1 MFWVV
6 VLGGGSH
13 PLLVPYDSLPARD
26 KSRARERAQDVLKFF
41 LLNGYSLWRWNPAFK
56 TISEFL
62 PFAVLTKVFPV
73 HMVLGVDTKGN
84 SDRWSQYSTK
94 WLLYVLYQKTFCFQV
109 SYVFPWWHHGKYVKM
124 SFTPNSRP
132 RWYSLCV
139 HPQGVY
145 VSLVCFLSFFLADS
159 PFLCVGLYR
168 LGVLSMCCVVQMH
181 EWIRD

>member
-94 WLLYVLYQKTFCFQV
+94 WLLYVLYQKTFCFKSLMFSHDGIMENMWKCHTLLTHALVDILCAFTLRAFTFLWCV
-109 SYVFPWWHHGKYVKM
+109 SFHFYWQT
-124 SFTPNSRP
+124 FTS
-132 RWYSLCV
+132 CV
-139 HPQGVY
+139 
-145 VSLVCFLSFFLADS
+145 
-159 PFLCVGLYR
+159 
-168 LGVLSMCCVVQMH
+168 
-181 EWIRD
+181 